1 MGDPYA
7 GDHVDDADREELS
20 DEEQQKA
27 NDEIQELGKQ
37 GLTRED
43 LP

>member
-7 GDHVDDADREELS
+7 GDHVDDEDCEELS
-20 DEEQQKA
+20 DEEQQKE
-27 NDEIQELGKQ
+27 NDKIQELGKQ
-37 GLTRED
+37 GLTRDD